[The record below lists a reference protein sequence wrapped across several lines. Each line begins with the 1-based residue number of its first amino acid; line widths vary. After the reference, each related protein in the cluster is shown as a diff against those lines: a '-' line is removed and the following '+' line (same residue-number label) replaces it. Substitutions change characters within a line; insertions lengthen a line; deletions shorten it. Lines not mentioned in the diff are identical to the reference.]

1 MSDIKESDFYKKI
14 MEDHQA
20 ATLQATIDYE
30 QQRKIDG
37 IEYAI
42 DVIDQAQLVLNDIG
56 LQCIPDELN
65 QNWIN
70 ARRVLSDLQERLS
83 EYSSAIV
90 STTWIL
96 YAINTAM
103 SAVENIADNDD
114 YVKLT
119 PKTRFI
125 LTSL

>member
-56 LQCIPDELN
+56 PQCIPDELN

-90 STTWIL
+90 STT
-96 YAINTAM
+96 
-103 SAVENIADNDD
+103 
-114 YVKLT
+114 
-119 PKTRFI
+119 
-125 LTSL
+125 

>member
-1 MSDIKESDFYKKI
+1 MKDISDTEYQVRIK
-14 MEDHQA
+14 QA
-20 ATLQATIDYE
+20 NEYDRQL
-30 QQRKIDG
+30 KIDG

-90 STTWIL
+90 STT
-96 YAINTAM
+96 
-103 SAVENIADNDD
+103 
-114 YVKLT
+114 
-119 PKTRFI
+119 
-125 LTSL
+125 